1 MNSIEKISDKNVKD
15 SFVFDFYKNEALNQ
29 VKVGVRIIFQSNK
42 KTLSESEIFQ
52 STENIIKPIIE
63 IEGVSIP
70 GLEYNEEIYEKYEIC
85 PDKFLLLLS

>member
-15 SFVFDFYKNEALNQ
+15 SFVFDFYKNEVLNQ
-29 VKVGVRIIFQSNK
+29 VKIGVRIIFQSNK

-70 GLEYNEEIYEKYEIC
+70 GLEYNEEI
-85 PDKFLLLLS
+85 S

>member
-1 MNSIEKISDKNVKD
+1 MNTIEKISDKNVKD
-15 SFVFDFYKNEALNQ
+15 SFIFDFYKNEVLNQ

-63 IEGVSIP
+63 IEGVSVP
-70 GLEYNEEIYEKYEIC
+70 GLEYNEVI
-85 PDKFLLLLS
+85 S

>member
-1 MNSIEKISDKNVKD
+1 MEVGILFLYSLFAINDKNVKD

-52 STENIIKPIIE
+52 STENIIKPIFYSFINCLF
-63 IEGVSIP
+63 IS
-70 GLEYNEEIYEKYEIC
+70 Y
-85 PDKFLLLLS
+85 LLKL

>member
-15 SFVFDFYKNEALNQ
+15 SFVFDFYKNEVLNQ

-70 GLEYNEEIYEKYEIC
+70 GLEYNEEI
-85 PDKFLLLLS
+85 S